1 MVMLGISIRW
11 CVTTSGAAGAMY
23 AMIAY
28 CSHIRSVTVMTHQPE
43 ARAVARAAS
52 TVLAALLSR
61 ASV

>member
-1 MVMLGISIRW
+1 MAVVVLGISIGW

-28 CSHIRSVTVMTHQPE
+28 FFVTVMTHQPE

-52 TVLAALLSR
+52 TGR

>member
-28 CSHIRSVTVMTHQPE
+28 FFVTVMTHQPE